1 MKYYLQTN
9 TISSTRASNI
19 GLTFWKIISGKFDF
33 INGYAELALG
43 GWVSST
49 SYTSGY
55 QAIDFRY
62 VYVGQ
67 DKFWDIFT
75 SSGTP
80 CLPLAYKYIKTATY
94 LTYINTSTT
103 TVAYTYPE
111 FVTSTICTL

>member
-9 TISSTRASNI
+9 TISSSRASNI

-33 INGYAELALG
+33 INGSANFVLG

-55 QAIDFRY
+55 KAIDFRY
-62 VYVGQ
+62 TSIGP

-75 SSGTP
+75 SSTTP
-80 CLPLAYKYIKTATY
+80 CMQLVYAYIKTATY
-94 LTYINTSTT
+94 LTYIDTSTT